1 MQLRTLAHVRTGD
14 KGNVSQISVIG
25 FSEDAFAILMREL
38 TEARLR
44 EHLSN
49 VRVTSVRRYEL
60 PQLWALNFVLEGA
73 LNGGVTRS
81 LSLDAHG
88 KTLGSQLL
96 DMIIVDAPGSPREFE

>member
-25 FSEDAFAILMREL
+25 FSQDAFAILVRDL
-38 TEARLR
+38 TEVRLR
-44 EHLSN
+44 EHLRN
-49 VRVTSVRRYEL
+49 LRVTSVRRYEL

-73 LNGGVTRS
+73 LNGGVTKS

-96 DMIIVDAPGSPREFE
+96 DMMIAGAGEHP